1 MCFIFWIFF
10 LALVN
15 FSKSQ
20 LLIIDEKNFLADL
33 VLKRKILNDPPQ
45 IETIQ
50 DKDEKIIFLQLPQEE
65 EDEQKTNDDRSTSK
79 IIGDCFSWEGKF
91 FPRLLFSQGTISP
104 IFLTHNILAQ
114 IFFLI

>member
-1 MCFIFWIFF
+1 MKTSSFKMCFIFWIFF

-15 FSKSQ
+15 ISKSQ

-45 IETIQ
+45 IENIR
-50 DKDEKIIFLQLPQEE
+50 DKDEKIIFLQSPQE

-79 IIGDCFSWEGKF
+79 ITPPEIVFLGKVVF
-91 FPRLLFSQGTISP
+91 PALIIFPRDNFSN
-104 IFLTHNILAQ
+104 IFDA
-114 IFFLI
+114 

>member
-1 MCFIFWIFF
+1 MKTSSFKMCFIFWIFF

-15 FSKSQ
+15 ISKSQ

-45 IETIQ
+45 IETIR
-50 DKDEKIIFLQLPQEE
+50 DKDEKIIFLQSPQE

-79 IIGDCFSWEGKF
+79 ITPPEIVFLGKVSFSRAHY
-91 FPRLLFSQGTISP
+91 FPKGQ
-104 IFLTHNILAQ
+104 FLQ
-114 IFFLI
+114 YF

>member
-15 FSKSQ
+15 ISKSQ

-45 IETIQ
+45 IENIR

-79 IIGDCFSWEGKF
+79 ITPPEIVFLGKVSFSRAYY
-91 FPRLLFSQGTISP
+91 FPKGQ
-104 IFLTHNILAQ
+104 FLQ
-114 IFFLI
+114 YF